1 MELLKSLYEDC
12 SGRGVRQLKL
22 GSFHELFVWAVISN
36 LPDMMHLLWSRG
48 EDSLRKAL
56 IGECTS
62 KLMIK
67 IAEKHK
73 MLDDVVSEYKSNE
86 KYDSNTCVFT

>member
-1 MELLKSLYEDC
+1 
-12 SGRGVRQLKL
+12 
-22 GSFHELFVWAVISN
+22 
-36 LPDMMHLLWSRG
+36 
-48 EDSLRKAL
+48 
-56 IGECTS
+56 
-62 KLMIK
+62 MIK